1 MVLTKV
7 PMPVKPTLPSFAA
20 VSGVVRELYG
30 EAAKLVDSPNAGVV
44 GKLDEFDRLVRAEGG
59 QLKSVKLGVT
69 KKEDIVFRQRVVKAA
84 HALAAG
90 GAQFSASHKADKVNK
105 KLWTMGYG
113 GKIQVRKFLPND
125 QIGKPSIAL
134 RDMFENGKDY
144 GFECATAMMVIYH
157 KAILDHLGDE
167 KFDEL
172 FSEPRMLSFFRW
184 SVEDDDYTSVK
195 KLVEDDKIIK
205 QPPKPGAHYYFSNPG
220 ASEENSAFGGEN
232 VLYLGDGLYY
242 AHGIVGDSG
251 SYIVTEDEIMA
262 TLSALRKPGST
273 IKPHRI
279 GLELEMDA
287 LKVANLG
294 DTSSNV

>member
-1 MVLTKV
+1 
-7 PMPVKPTLPSFAA
+7 MPVKPTLPSFSA
-20 VSGVVRELYG
+20 VRGLVQELYG
-30 EAAKLVDSPNAGVV
+30 EGAVLKDSPVEGVQGEIDSYDKLVTSHD
-44 GKLDEFDRLVRAEGG
+44 G
-59 QLKSVKLGVT
+59 QSKIEKLGIPR
-69 KKEDIVFRQRVVKAA
+69 KEDIVFRQRVVEAA

-90 GAQFSASHKADKVNK
+90 GAQFSASHDGDKVNS

-125 QIGKPSIAL
+125 EIGKPSVAL
-134 RDMFENGKDY
+134 RDMFENGSAY

-157 KAILDHLGDE
+157 KAILDHIGDE

-172 FSEPRMLSFFRW
+172 FSSPRMLSFFRW
-184 SVEDDDYTSVK
+184 SLEDEDYTKVK

-205 QPPKPGAHYYFSNPG
+205 QAPKPGAHYYFLNPD
-220 ASEENSAFGGEN
+220 ASEANSAFGGEN
-232 VLYLGDGLYY
+232 VLYLGDGTYY

-251 SYIVTEDEIMA
+251 SYIVTEDEIIA

-273 IKPHRI
+273 TKPHRI

-287 LKVANLG
+287 LKVAHLAHANT
-294 DTSSNV
+294 DA